1 MRILQLFLNF
11 IIIYHL
17 INIQMILKNW
27 IFYIIN
33 LTLLLSGCAYLSYS
47 TYPEPPTYHHSKD
60 LKTVT
65 FNLPYNNQLSG
76 ERIDSILTTLPGRLS
91 YTNYFEEISDD
102 SLRAELSRI
111 MKQELTGQQINIYT
125 LAKVSSTKT
134 STILTFSEDSLTLK
148 KIADELMF
156 LYGDPARESLTS
168 LSPNGANITIEE
180 LKNLNLLLPCAGV
193 TLPKRA
199 NLLPN
204 APRPYRSGIHR
215 GIDFP
220 ASYGSEVRS
229 VLDGIVIQA
238 THGYREISPELRES
252 FLIKARKIGRTPHD
266 VYNHITLGRSVTIDH
281 GMYLIPGKRII
292 SVYSH
297 LSQIDDHI
305 QAGTA
310 VVQGEIIGLSGNSG
324 TRDGS
329 IGSLNNAHLH
339 FELIIQD
346 KRGESYLGQ
355 ELEYEELY
363 NLLTSIF
370 AGI

>member
-1 MRILQLFLNF
+1 MRILQRFLNF
-11 IIIYHL
+11 IPIYHL
-17 INIQMILKNW
+17 INTQMILKNW

-33 LTLLLSGCAYLSYS
+33 LTLLMSGCAYLLHP
-47 TYPEPPTYHHSKD
+47 TYPEPPTYHISND

-76 ERIDSILTTLPGRLS
+76 ERTDSILTTFYGQLPYS
-91 YTNYFEEISDD
+91 NYFEEISDD
-102 SLRAELSRI
+102 SLRAELSEI
-111 MKQELTGQQINIYT
+111 MKRELIRQQIHIYA
-125 LAKVSSTKT
+125 LAGVSSTKT
-134 STILTFSEDSLTLK
+134 STILTFSEDSFTLK

-156 LYGDPARESLTS
+156 LYGDPARENLTS
-168 LSPNGANITIEE
+168 LSPNGANITIAE

-193 TLPKRA
+193 SLPKRA

-229 VLDGIVIQA
+229 VSDGIVIQA
-238 THGYREISPELRES
+238 THGYQEISPELRES

-281 GMYLIPGKRII
+281 GMNLIPGKRVI
-292 SVYSH
+292 SVYGH

-305 QAGTA
+305 QVGTA
-310 VVQGEIIGLSGNSG
+310 VVQGEKIGLSGNSG
-324 TRDGS
+324 TRDGA

-355 ELEYEELY
+355 GLEYQELM

-370 AGI
+370 NE